1 MAMTSYSAGP
11 SRILGS
17 LRSEERTGVV
27 RVHHRYDT
35 DIDDLWAAITDPAR
49 LAGWYAQVDGDL
61 HPGGAIHI
69 YVRESDWEGT
79 GRVEA
84 CESPRRLLVTTRE
97 SDESWQKGQG
107 PPPYDATI
115 EATLAADGGNTEL
128 VIEVKGL
135 PLEALAFYG
144 VGWQIHAEHLA
155 AYLAGLERGESEAR
169 WNDLLPAYQALAA
182 AID

>member
-1 MAMTSYSAGP
+1 MTSDAPGP

-17 LRSEERTGVV
+17 LCSEDDKGVV

-61 HPGGAIHI
+61 RPGGAIHI
-69 YVRESDWEGT
+69 YVRADDWEGT

-107 PPPYDATI
+107 MPPYDATI
-115 EATLAADGGNTEL
+115 EATLAADGGHTEL
-128 VIEVKGL
+128 VIEVKGM
-135 PLEALAFYG
+135 PLEAVAFYG
-144 VGWQIHAEHLA
+144 VGWQIHAENLA
-155 AYLAGLERGESEAR
+155 AYLAGRERGDSEAR

-182 AID
+182 AIG